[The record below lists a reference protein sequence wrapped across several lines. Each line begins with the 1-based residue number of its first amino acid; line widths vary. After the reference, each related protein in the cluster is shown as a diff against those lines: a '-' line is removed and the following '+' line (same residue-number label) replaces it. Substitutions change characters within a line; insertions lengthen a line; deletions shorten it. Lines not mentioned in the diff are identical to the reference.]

1 MNTNAPNT
9 LQNKDFLENLGYT
22 KRLCIL
28 PFDHRSY
35 FEQLLGFT
43 EPLTESQANQL
54 TDYKKVVYDGYKKS
68 LSLGVPQNESA
79 ILVDD
84 VFGLDILLDAKEQ
97 GYTVLQSTEKSGLD
111 HFEFEH
117 GNDFPSW
124 IEKVQPTFTKV
135 LIRYNVDGDKDSNKK
150 TLSGLKTISDYSH
163 AHGYKFL
170 IEILVPSQ
178 ETPDLLIRAMREIQS
193 ADIEADVWKIEGM
206 SQREDYEQVVT
217 VATSTNRPNVSVV
230 VLGKNQTD
238 EVVENWLTT
247 GAQVP
252 GIIGFAV
259 GRTVFLNALMKFQSG
274 DYTRDQAV
282 DEIAERFFHFYSVFT
297 Q

>member
-1 MNTNAPNT
+1 MNTNAQNT

-22 KRLCIL
+22 KKLCIL

-54 TDYKKVVYDGYKKS
+54 TDYKKIVYGGYKKS
-68 LSLGVPQNESA
+68 LDLGVPKDESA

-84 VFGLDILLDAKEQ
+84 VFGLDILLNAKEQ

-117 GNDFPSW
+117 GDDFPSW
-124 IEKVQPTFTKV
+124 IEKIQPTFTKV
-135 LIRYNVDGDKDSNKK
+135 LIRYNVDGDKDLNKK
-150 TLSGLKTISDYSH
+150 TLDGLKVISDYSH
-163 AHGYKFL
+163 THGYKFL

-178 ETPDLLIRAMREIQS
+178 ETPDLLVRAMQEIQS
-193 ADIEADVWKIEGM
+193 ANIEADVWKIEGM
-206 SQREDYEQVVT
+206 SKREDYEQVVH
-217 VATSTNRPNVSVV
+217 VAQSNNRTNVSIV

-238 EVVENWLTT
+238 EVVATWLKT

-274 DYTRDQAV
+274 EYAEGQAV
-282 DEIAERFFHFYSVFT
+282 DEIAERFFHFYKLFT
-297 Q
+297 A

>member
-1 MNTNAPNT
+1 MNTNAQNT

-22 KRLCIL
+22 KKLCIL

-54 TDYKKVVYDGYKKS
+54 TDYKKIVYSGYKKS
-68 LSLGVPQNESA
+68 LDLGIPKDESA

-84 VFGLDILLDAKEQ
+84 VFGLDILLDAKQQ

-117 GNDFPSW
+117 GDDFPSW
-124 IEKVQPTFTKV
+124 VEKVQPTFTKV
-135 LIRYNVDGDKDSNKK
+135 LIRYNVDGDKELNKK
-150 TLSGLKTISDYSH
+150 TLDGLKVVSDYSH
-163 AHGYKFL
+163 THNYKFL

-178 ETPDLLIRAMREIQS
+178 ETPDLLIRAMQEIQS
-193 ADIEADVWKIEGM
+193 AGIEADVWKIEGM
-206 SQREDYEQVVT
+206 NKREDYEQVVT
-217 VATSTNRPNVSVV
+217 IAKSNNRTDVSVV

-238 EVVENWLTT
+238 EVVETWLKT

-274 DYTRDQAV
+274 EYTHDQAV
-282 DEIAERFFHFYSVFT
+282 DEIAQRFFHFYTIFT
-297 Q
+297 A